1 MSVRTKRSRWA
12 SLSLR
17 LALAAVFPISGVAA
31 QEPAPPGETNADE
44 AVEKQVNALASKEE
58 MIRDRFRRFEDR
70 VFRLSEELADREPEN
85 AARLARALSRAGE
98 LGLSDKLD
106 EIITLIN
113 DPSSLH
119 AAIDQQAAWLSDA
132 DRLLSILLERDSD
145 NEDRRDEIER
155 LRQYRQRVNE
165 LLEQQESVR
174 NASAQAQAAKR
185 MGQQIDQAL
194 QRLKAMSEQQA
205 KLSERSDAEATDP
218 SKAGVQAKEQRH
230 LSREAKELAE
240 DISRIAKT
248 TPPESAD
255 SQQMKEAREQ
265 AAAAA
270 ESTKSGGQSM
280 SQAAESM
287 EQSDQQSRAE
297 QQKEAEEALEE
308 AREKLEKA
316 KAALEQQP
324 SAEEL
329 SKEQQSVKE
338 ETQALSEQMKKD
350 GESQGQE
357 GKSGGKSGQPSQ
369 GSPSAQ
375 KKLDQAQQSMGDA
388 AESLEQDAAGEA
400 VPKQDEAIEKLEEAK
415 KELEEALEQLRKE
428 EREEALRDLESRF
441 RELLAKQRPIN
452 EATLTL
458 DEVGRDNF
466 KRAERLRLAD
476 LSTDERELAKQAATC
491 LHILDEEGTTIA
503 FPRIVGQL
511 GEDMETVAERLAV
524 WKVGRVTQT
533 IEQEIVET
541 LEQLL
546 AAVKKMQQESEQ
558 QDGQG
563 SKSDGNPPL
572 LPKSAELRL
581 LRASQNRVN
590 TRTLATQRSVA
601 EGDETAEGGMRVL
614 RKLATRQLECQEI
627 AKDMRDRDQ

>member
-1 MSVRTKRSRWA
+1 M
-12 SLSLR
+12 
-17 LALAAVFPISGVAA
+17 
-31 QEPAPPGETNADE
+31 
-44 AVEKQVNALASKEE
+44 
-58 MIRDRFRRFEDR
+58 
-70 VFRLSEELADREPEN
+70 
-85 AARLARALSRAGE
+85 
-98 LGLSDKLD
+98 
-106 EIITLIN
+106 
-113 DPSSLH
+113 
-119 AAIDQQAAWLSDA
+119 
-132 DRLLSILLERDSD
+132 
-145 NEDRRDEIER
+145 
-155 LRQYRQRVNE
+155 
-165 LLEQQESVR
+165 
-174 NASAQAQAAKR
+174 
-185 MGQQIDQAL
+185 
-194 QRLKAMSEQQA
+194 
-205 KLSERSDAEATDP
+205 
-218 SKAGVQAKEQRH
+218 
-230 LSREAKELAE
+230 SREAKELAE
-240 DISRIAKT
+240 DIRRIAKT

-287 EQSDQQSRAE
+287 EQGDQQSRAE

-357 GKSGGKSGQPSQ
+357 GKSGGKPGQPSQ

-375 KKLDQAQQSMGDA
+375 KKIDQAQQSMGDA
-388 AESLEQDAAGEA
+388 TESLEQDAAGEA

-415 KELEEALEQLRKE
+415 KELEQALEQLRKE

-590 TRTLATQRSVA
+590 TRTLATQRSVV

>member
-1 MSVRTKRSRWA
+1 MSVRTKRSRWS

-17 LALAAVFPISGVAA
+17 LALAAVCPISGVAA
-31 QEPAPPGETNADE
+31 QEPAPPGETSADE

-70 VFRLSEELADREPEN
+70 VFRLSEELAEREPEN
-85 AARLARALSRAGE
+85 ATRLARALSRAGE

-145 NEDRRDEIER
+145 NEERRDEIER

-194 QRLKAMSEQQA
+194 QRLKAISEQQT
-205 KLSERSDAEATDP
+205 KLSKRSDAEATNP
-218 SKAGVQAKEQRH
+218 SKAGVQAKDQRH

-240 DISRIAKT
+240 DIRRIAKT

-324 SAEEL
+324 SVEEL

-357 GKSGGKSGQPSQ
+357 GKSGGKPGQSSK

-388 AESLEQDAAGEA
+388 AESLEQDAAAKA

-415 KELEEALEQLRKE
+415 KELEQALEQLRKE

-614 RKLATRQLECQEI
+614 HKLATRQLECQEI
-627 AKDMRDRDQ
+627 AKEMRDRDQ

>member
-17 LALAAVFPISGVAA
+17 LALAAVFSISGVAA
-31 QEPAPPGETNADE
+31 QEPAHPEEATADE
-44 AVEKQVNALASKEE
+44 AVGKQVNALASKEE

-132 DRLLSILLERDSD
+132 DRLLSILLERDSE

-205 KLSERSDAEATDP
+205 KLSKRSDAEATHP

-265 AAAAA
+265 AAGAA
-270 ESTKSGGQSM
+270 ESTKSGSQSM

-308 AREKLEKA
+308 ARERLEKA

-329 SKEQQSVKE
+329 SKEQQAVKE

-357 GKSGGKSGQPSQ
+357 GKSGGKPGQPSQ

-375 KKLDQAQQSMGDA
+375 KKIDQAQQSMGDA
-388 AESLEQDAAGEA
+388 AESLEQDAAAEA
-400 VPKQDEAIEKLEEAK
+400 LPKQDEAIEKLEEAK
-415 KELEEALEQLRKE
+415 KELEDALEQLRKE

-441 RELLAKQRPIN
+441 RELLTKQRPIN

-476 LSTDERELAKQAATC
+476 LSTDQRELAKQAATC

-558 QDGQG
+558 QDGQA

-601 EGDETAEGGMRVL
+601 EGDETAEGGVRVL

-627 AKDMRDRDQ
+627 AKEMRDRDQ

>member
-31 QEPAPPGETNADE
+31 QEPAPPEETKADE

-205 KLSERSDAEATDP
+205 KLSKRSDADATNP

-357 GKSGGKSGQPSQ
+357 GKSGGKPGQPSQ

-375 KKLDQAQQSMGDA
+375 KKIDQAQQSMGDA

-415 KELEEALEQLRKE
+415 KELEQALEQLRKE